1 MRADHEPLCDFRYE
15 YDLNGNRTAKAGIC
29 LFPGEEHKSD
39 TVISYRYDL
48 CGNRMEKESVAER
61 ETYRYNKK
69 NQMTERTG
77 AKGITFYQ
85 YDLQGNLTEE
95 CGSDISGITN
105 IDLKN
110 SIADSGFKANKV
122 EVVGDLKDEVLFQSA
137 DDGNW
142 YSLSGGNMSHKNT
155 VDHKDAVTA
164 WNDELYQYGPK
175 SEQAREYMKD
185 PDNYYIETDFTNVY
199 KCLNLK
205 GTIK

>member
-1 MRADHEPLCDFRYE
+1 
-15 YDLNGNRTAKAGIC
+15 
-29 LFPGEEHKSD
+29 
-39 TVISYRYDL
+39 
-48 CGNRMEKESVAER
+48 MEKESVAER